1 MKTLALFKV
10 TFFCSSLEIP
20 HHFAEEVN
28 NLMVFD
34 FIWNHK
40 PAKIKKTSVL

>member
-1 MKTLALFKV
+1 MKTLAVSKV
-10 TFFCSSLEIP
+10 TFFYSYLETT